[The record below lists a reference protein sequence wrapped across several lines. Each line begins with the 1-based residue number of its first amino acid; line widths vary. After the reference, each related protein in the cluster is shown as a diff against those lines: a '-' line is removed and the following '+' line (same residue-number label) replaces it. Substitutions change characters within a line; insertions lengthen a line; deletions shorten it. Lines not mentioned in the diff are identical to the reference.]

1 VGGAAAA
8 ATATGLVNGVGSV
21 GGMLE
26 GLTLPAI
33 SGHFGW
39 QAMFPLLAGLAVCAA
54 LALVPAAR
62 RPDSRAA
69 EL

>member
-1 VGGAAAA
+1 
-8 ATATGLVNGVGSV
+8 
-21 GGMLE
+21 LE